1 MIPMSGPIIRY
12 SIALIA
18 GLVMGLTI
26 NAWRLGAQ
34 ISQLEAEH
42 AGQLRDI
49 AQVAANASQEA
60 MHQQTRAINNLAELD
75 RKYTDEIASAQLE
88 TDRLRTAVSSGER
101 RLRVQ
106 ASCPTS
112 SDRLPD
118 APTTASVD
126 DATGSELTAAAQR
139 NYFLLRDRIT
149 LATNQI
155 SALQDYITSTCLKP
169 GETK

>member
-1 MIPMSGPIIRY
+1 MNPFVRY
-12 SIALIA
+12 AIAMTI

-26 NAWRLGAQ
+26 NAWRLGAE
-34 ISQLEAEH
+34 IAQLEAEH
-42 AGQLRDI
+42 AGQLQNI
-49 AQVAANASQEA
+49 AQVAAQASQEA
-60 MHQQTRAINNLAELD
+60 MRQQTRAINSLAELD
-75 RKYTDEIASAQLE
+75 RKYTDEIATAQLE
-88 TDRLRTAVSSGER
+88 TDRLRTAVSNGER

-118 APTTASVD
+118 APTAIGVD
-126 DATGSELTAAAQR
+126 DATGPQLDRSAER

-155 SALQDYITSTCLKP
+155 SALQDYIKSSCLR
-169 GETK
+169 GAL